1 MAIWNNGYPAS
12 YQPMYQ
18 PQMYQ
23 QYQQQ
28 QTAQMTPPTIRAEIV
43 QVDGEEAAKTFPVG
57 AGATQMLM
65 AKDDSAIYIKTALPN
80 GQTTLDVFQK
90 RPPAPP
96 APVFDP
102 GEYVRKD
109 EFDERLNAILDALD
123 TNQKEQPI
131 QTPQK
136 APQRKVK
143 QEVE

>member
-80 GQTTLDVFQK
+80 GQMNLDVYEK

-102 GEYVRKD
+102 SLYVRRD
-109 EFDERLNAILDALD
+109 
-123 TNQKEQPI
+123 
-131 QTPQK
+131 
-136 APQRKVK
+136 
-143 QEVE
+143 EVEMLISAALAAQKGATKRSDGEVK